1 MDILSI
7 LNSLQDN
14 QAVNQL
20 TKSVGADSNQVK
32 KAVELGLPMLMQAM
46 GNNAKTPQGAASLA
60 KALDHHKD
68 DSLDDVMGF
77 LKGVDINDGKK
88 ILGHVFN
95 QKTQTVQ
102 KNLAMQTG
110 MSSNQAENL
119 LAQLAPIV
127 LGALGKEKS
136 QKGVDAN
143 GLTSMIPMLT
153 GLLGSGSNNDILGM
167 ASKLLD
173 ADGDGDIMDDV
184 SNLIGGFFK
193 K

>member
-20 TKSVGADSNQVK
+20 TISVGADSNQVK

-60 KALDHHKD
+60 KALDQHKD
-68 DSLDDVMGF
+68 DPLDDVMGF

-153 GLLGSGSNNDILGM
+153 GLLGSGSKNDILGM

>member
-7 LNSLQDN
+7 LNSLQDK

-20 TKSVGADSNQVK
+20 TKSVGADANQVK

-60 KALDHHKD
+60 KALDQHKED
-68 DSLDDVMGF
+68 PLDDVMGF
-77 LKGVDINDGKK
+77 LKGVDIDDGKK
-88 ILGHVFN
+88 ILGHIFN
-95 QKTQTVQ
+95 QKTQTVE
-102 KNLAMQTG
+102 KNLAAQTG
-110 MSSNQAENL
+110 MSSHQVENI
-119 LAQLAPIV
+119 LAQLAPV
-127 LGALGKEKS
+127 LLGALGKEKN
-136 QKGVDAN
+136 QKNIDAN

-153 GLLGSGSNNDILGM
+153 GLLGSGSNKDVLGM
-167 ASKLLD
+167 AAKLLD

-184 SNLIGGFFK
+184 SKMIGGFFK

>member
-7 LNSLQDN
+7 LNSLQDK
-14 QAVNQL
+14 QAVSQL

-60 KALDHHKD
+60 KALDQHKD

-102 KNLAMQTG
+102 KNLAAQTG
-110 MSSNQAENL
+110 MSSNQVENL

-136 QKGVDAN
+136 QKGIDAN
-143 GLTSMIPMLT
+143 GLTSMIPMLA
-153 GLLGSGSNNDILGM
+153 GLLGSGSNNDVLGM

>member
-1 MDILSI
+1 MDILTI
-7 LNSLQDN
+7 LKSLQDN
-14 QAVNQL
+14 QTVNEL

-60 KALDHHKD
+60 KALDLHKED
-68 DSLDDVMGF
+68 PLDDMMGF

-95 QKTQTVQ
+95 QRTQKVE
-102 KNLAMQTG
+102 KNLAAETG
-110 MSSNQAENL
+110 MSENQIEKL
-119 LAQLAPIV
+119 LAQLAPVV
-127 LGALGKEKS
+127 LGALGKEKN
-136 QKGVDAN
+136 QKGVDAS
-143 GLTSMIPMLT
+143 GLASMLPMIT
-153 GLLGSGSNNDILGM
+153 GLLGSNSNNDVLGM
-167 ASKLLD
+167 AAKLLD

-184 SNLIGGFFK
+184 SKMIGGFLK